1 MKLRAPFQK
10 VLSEGIDVYQSQT
23 DEKVIPLGKKIK
35 AKGYST
41 KKEFQV
47 ISDWK
52 SPRVRQHILSNPDNV
67 IKKMKSNK
75 ASWRKNKLYGMTDDE
90 IKETWKLAG
99 QDASN
104 EGSRLHEDIEKYY
117 N

>member
-23 DEKVIPLGKKIK
+23 DEKVIPLGKKIN
-35 AKGYST
+35 AKGFST

-52 SPRVRQHILSNPDNV
+52 SQ
-67 IKKMKSNK
+67 
-75 ASWRKNKLYGMTDDE
+75 G
-90 IKETWKLAG
+90 KETH
-99 QDASN
+99 S
-104 EGSRLHEDIEKYY
+104 
-117 N
+117 